1 MNLTTS
7 WMQSEWTKALGWT
20 FVHSLW
26 QIALIGLLLFVV
38 LRLIPGRSAHTRYTI
53 STLSLWLIV
62 VMALGTFIIML
73 PDARSMTEITG
84 RLVLVGITEPVSLAD
99 KISAW
104 LEVRMPMMLTIWLG
118 GVTILMV
125 RLAVS
130 LGWVRHMRNTTTPEP
145 QIQDVLDQ
153 IISRLRLKVNPKAG
167 ESTLVNSP
175 VTIGHLKPL
184 ILFPVGILNQL
195 SPKEVEAILTHEL
208 AHIVRRDYLS
218 NLVQSFIET
227 LFYYHPITWWI
238 SGMVRSERENRADDL
253 AVRWCGDQLG
263 YAKALM
269 TVQEMQT
276 RQGPALAVGFASRK
290 GAMLARIQR
299 ILNLP
304 YKNHNQMEKTV
315 LLSLSTLCFLA
326 FTLTSHTTIDSKA
339 GSVAPAPLT
348 TISKVAFLDE
358 SKPDSIP
365 TKGTFRIHKKTDDQ
379 DINIEMEDG
388 DIKELTIDGK
398 EIQPSEYE
406 SYSAII
412 DDLFGGMA
420 SPMVME
426 GFQFTMPTIP
436 SIPAMPMMPMIPD
449 MPFMIEGFEFEMPEM
464 PEMPEFP
471 EMPEMPYDP
480 KMQRE
485 YLNQLKEL
493 WNQDGYTITMYN
505 PEIRGNGINILHDT
519 TIINGRQT
527 IIIKMDGGDSAV
539 ISADH
544 FNFSDDMPASITI
557 DGRLMNDDEMKN
569 WAESIELNA
578 ESMGKEWRAQA
589 EQWRA
594 QQQEW
599 RDQSRDHANQWRI
612 EQDRMRQELRHPESG
627 NQEDLRA
634 LERELS
640 MLDQQQPFVYDFRS
654 PGLSLSDQMV
664 RDGLVEAGDEVEV
677 QLTPGKLKINGEK
690 MPDSIHQKYLR
701 LYEQQQGIELSGN
714 SKVEFTT
721 KSKQRM

>member
-7 WMQSEWTKALGWT
+7 WMQSEWIKALGWT

-53 STLSLWLIV
+53 STLALWLIV
-62 VMALGTFIIML
+62 VMALATFIIML
-73 PDARSMTEITG
+73 PDARNMTEITG
-84 RLVLVGITEPVSLAD
+84 RLVLVGATEPVSLAD
-99 KISAW
+99 KISFW
-104 LEVRMPMMLTIWLG
+104 LEVRMPMMLTIWSG
-118 GVTILMV
+118 GVTILMI
-125 RLAVS
+125 RLAFS
-130 LGWVRHMRNTTTPEP
+130 LGWVRHMRNTTIPET

-153 IISRLRLKVNPKAG
+153 IIARLKLKVKPKAG
-167 ESTLVNSP
+167 ETALVNSP

-253 AVRWCGDQLG
+253 AVKWCGDHLG

-315 LLSLSTLCFLA
+315 LLSLTTLCFLA

-339 GSVAPAPLT
+339 ELVPPAPVS
-348 TISKVAFLDE
+348 TIAHVAFLEE

-365 TKGTFRIHKKTDDQ
+365 TKGTFRIHKKTDEQ
-379 DINIEMEDG
+379 DISIEMEDG

-398 EIQPSEYE
+398 EIQPSEFE
-406 SYSAII
+406 AYSAMI
-412 DDLFGGMA
+412 DDLFGGISA
-420 SPMVME
+420 PIVME

-436 SIPAMPMMPMIPD
+436 SIPAIPIMPD
-449 MPFMIEGFEFEMPEM
+449 MPYMIEGFEFEMPEM

-471 EMPEMPYDP
+471 EMPEMPYPYDA
-480 KMQRE
+480 KMQRQ

-493 WNQDGYTITMYN
+493 WNENGYTITMYN
-505 PEIRGNGINILHDT
+505 PEIMGNGLNILHDT
-519 TIINGRQT
+519 TIINGKQT

-544 FNFSDDMPASITI
+544 INFSGDMPASITI
-557 DGRLMNDDEMKN
+557 DGRLMNDAEMKS
-569 WAESIELNA
+569 WAEAMELNA
-578 ESMGKEWRAQA
+578 ESMGKERRAHA
-589 EQWRA
+589 DQWRE

-599 RDQSRDHANQWRI
+599 REQSRDHANQWRA
-612 EQDRMRQELRHPESG
+612 EQDKMRQELRHLESG
-627 NQEDLRA
+627 NGEQLRT

-640 MLDQQQPFVYDFRS
+640 MLDQPQPFVYGFKYPS
-654 PGLSLSDQMV
+654 VSLSDQMV
-664 RDGLVEAGDEVEV
+664 RDGLVDPGDEVEV
-677 QLTPGKLKINGEK
+677 QLTPDKLKINGEK
-690 MPDSIHQKYLR
+690 MPDAIHQKYLR

-714 SKVEFTT
+714 SKVEFKTM
-721 KSKQRM
+721 SKQRM

>member
-26 QIALIGLLLFVV
+26 QIALIGLILFVV

-53 STLSLWLIV
+53 STLALWLIV
-62 VMALGTFIIML
+62 VMALSTFIIML
-73 PDARSMTEITG
+73 PDSRNMTEITG
-84 RLVLVGITEPVSLAD
+84 RLVLVGTTEPISLAD

-104 LEVRMPMMLTIWLG
+104 LEVRMPMMLTIWSG

-125 RLAVS
+125 RLVIS
-130 LGWVRHMRNTTTPEP
+130 LGWVRHMRNTTIPEP

-253 AVRWCGDQLG
+253 AVKWCGDHLG

-269 TVQEMQT
+269 TVQEMQS
-276 RQGPALAVGFASRK
+276 RQGPALAVGFASRN

-339 GSVAPAPLT
+339 GSVSPKPLT

-365 TKGTFRIHKKTDDQ
+365 TKGTFRIHKKTEDQ

-412 DDLFGGMA
+412 DELFGGMS

-557 DGRLMNDDEMKN
+557 DGRLMNDDEIEN
-569 WAESIELNA
+569 WVESIELNA

-640 MLDQQQPFVYDFRS
+640 MLDQPQPFVYEFRS
-654 PGLSLSDQMV
+654 PGMSLSDQMV

>member
-53 STLSLWLIV
+53 STLALWLIV
-62 VMALGTFIIML
+62 VMALGTFIVML
-73 PDARSMTEITG
+73 PDARNITEITG
-84 RLVLVGITEPVSLAD
+84 RLVLVGTTEPVSLAD

-104 LEVRMPMMLTIWLG
+104 LEVRMPMMLTIWSG

-125 RLAVS
+125 RLAIS
-130 LGWVRHMRNTTTPEP
+130 LGWVRHMRNTTMPET

-153 IISRLRLKVNPKAG
+153 IIARLRLKVNPKAG
-167 ESTLVNSP
+167 ESALVNSP

-238 SGMVRSERENRADDL
+238 SGVVRSERENRADDL
-253 AVRWCGDQLG
+253 AVRWCGDHLG

-269 TVQEMQT
+269 KVQEMQT
-276 RQGPALAVGFASRK
+276 RQAPALAVGFASRK

-315 LLSLSTLCFLA
+315 LLSLTTLCFLA

-339 GSVAPAPLT
+339 ELVPPAPL
-348 TISKVAFLDE
+348 SKIAHVAFLDE
-358 SKPDSIP
+358 SKQDSIP

-406 SYSAII
+406 AYSEVIE
-412 DDLFGGMA
+412 DLFGGIVA
-420 SPMVME
+420 PIAME
-426 GFQFTMPTIP
+426 GFQFTMPAIP
-436 SIPAMPMMPMIPD
+436 SIPAMPMMPE
-449 MPFMIEGFEFEMPEM
+449 MPYMIEGFEMPEM
-464 PEMPEFP
+464 PEMPEINMEHLFADHINW
-471 EMPEMPYDP
+471 YGDV
-480 KMQRE
+480 
-485 YLNQLKEL
+485 
-493 WNQDGYTITMYN
+493 
-505 PEIRGNGINILHDT
+505 PEINIWNGEGMENMRILTDSTPDGNT
-519 TIINGRQT
+519 R
-527 IIIKMDGGDSAV
+527 IIIISDGDSSV
-539 ISADH
+539 ISAQH
-544 FNFSDDMPASITI
+544 FNFSGDMPASITI
-557 DGRLMNDDEMKN
+557 DGHIMNDDEMKS
-569 WAESIELNA
+569 WAEAMELNA
-578 ESMGKEWRAQA
+578 ESMGKEWRAHA
-589 EQWRA
+589 DQWRA

-599 RDQSRDHANQWRI
+599 REQSREHANQWRA
-612 EQDRMRQELRHPESG
+612 EQDRMRQELRHLESG
-627 NQEDLRA
+627 KAEDLRA

-640 MLDQQQPFVYDFRS
+640 MLEQPQPFVYGFKYPS
-654 PGLSLSDQMV
+654 VSLSDQMV
-664 RDGLVEAGDEVEV
+664 RDGLVAPGDEVEV
-677 QLTPGKLKINGEK
+677 QLTPDKLKINGEK

-714 SKVEFTT
+714 SKVEFKTM
-721 KSKQRM
+721 SKQRM

>member
-26 QIALIGLLLFVV
+26 QIALVGLLLFVV

-53 STLSLWLIV
+53 STLAMWLIV
-62 VMALGTFIIML
+62 VMALATFIVML
-73 PDARSMTEITG
+73 PDARNLTEITG
-84 RLVLVGITEPVSLAD
+84 RLVLVGTTEPISLAD

-104 LEVRMPMMLTIWLG
+104 LEFRMPMMLTIWSG

-130 LGWVRHMRNTTTPEP
+130 LGWVRHMRHTTIPEA

-153 IISRLRLKVNPKAG
+153 IIFRLRIKVNPKAG
-167 ESTLVNSP
+167 ESALVNSP

-208 AHIVRRDYLS
+208 AHIVRGDYLS
-218 NLVQSFIET
+218 NMVQSFIET

-253 AVRWCGDQLG
+253 AVKWCGDHLG

-339 GSVAPAPLT
+339 ELVPPAPLS
-348 TISKVAFLDE
+348 TISQVAFLDE
-358 SKPDSIP
+358 SKPDTIP
-365 TKGTFRIHKKTDDQ
+365 SKGTFRIHKKTDDQ
-379 DINIEMEDG
+379 DISIEMEDG

-398 EIQPSEYE
+398 EIQPSEFE
-406 SYSAII
+406 NYSAMI
-412 DDLFGGMA
+412 DDLFGGIA
-420 SPMVME
+420 APIAME

-436 SIPAMPMMPMIPD
+436 LIPAIPMMPD
-449 MPFMIEGFEFEMPEM
+449 MPYMIEGFEFEM

-471 EMPEMPYDP
+471 EMPEMPYDA

-485 YLNQLKEL
+485 FLKQLPDM

-505 PEIRGNGINILHDT
+505 PEITGNGLNILHDT
-519 TIINGRQT
+519 IIINGNQK
-527 IIIKMDGGDSAV
+527 IIIKMDGGDSSV
-539 ISADH
+539 IRADH
-544 FNFSDDMPASITI
+544 FNFSGDMPTSISI
-557 DGRLMNDDEMKN
+557 DGRLLNEDEIEN
-569 WAESIELNA
+569 WVESIELNA
-578 ESMGKEWRAQA
+578 ESMGKEWQAQA
-589 EQWRA
+589 DQWRE

-599 RDQSRDHANQWRI
+599 REQSREHANQWRA
-612 EQDRMRQELRHPESG
+612 EQDKMRQELRHLESG
-627 NQEDLRA
+627 KGEQLRA
-634 LERELS
+634 IERELS
-640 MLDQQQPFVYDFRS
+640 MLDHPQPFVYGFNS
-654 PGLSLSDQMV
+654 QSLSLSDQMI
-664 RDGLVEAGDEVEV
+664 RDGLVEEGEEVEV